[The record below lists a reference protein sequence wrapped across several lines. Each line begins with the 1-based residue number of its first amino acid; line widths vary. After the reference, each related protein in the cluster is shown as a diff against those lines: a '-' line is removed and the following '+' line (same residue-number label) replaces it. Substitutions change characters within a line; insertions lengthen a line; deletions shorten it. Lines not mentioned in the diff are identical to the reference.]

1 MGFTLVGILTCSLKN
16 WFHFGGNPSLLVE
29 NFGVAFAL
37 PPNIGK
43 TYVVI
48 LNNNADSLK
57 YFSLLI
63 IDTRNVTA

>member
-1 MGFTLVGILTCSLKN
+1 MNSNCCVQLSGAI
-16 WFHFGGNPSLLVE
+16 
-29 NFGVAFAL
+29 
-37 PPNIGK
+37 IGK

-63 IDTRNVTA
+63 KDTEMLQLK